1 MMLLQYFVWGAWF
14 VTFSSY
20 MAAAVN
26 TTGGRL
32 FSDELIGQAYGTA
45 AIAAMIAPILLGM
58 IADRFFSTE
67 RILGVLHLWAA
78 VVLYFV
84 SRAETSI
91 ALYVG
96 LLVYFLA
103 YMPTLSLTNSLSF
116 HHLSDPGRQ
125 FPAIRVWG
133 TIGWIVAG
141 ILVGSLRWADA
152 QWGFL
157 FDRPFGLPLNLAY
170 GQSLP
175 AVATIQTTAIPLL
188 IAAAA
193 EVVLGIYCFFLPHTP
208 PANTG
213 KSVSVR
219 DALGL
224 DALTLFKSRSFL
236 VFMVCSFLVC
246 IPLQFYYTFT
256 NQFLNE
262 LGVEGAAA
270 KQTYGQMSEIVFMML
285 MPLFFARLGVKWM
298 LLTGMAAWAV
308 RYGLFAY
315 GNAGSDMWMLIVGIV
330 LHGICYDFFFVTG
343 QIYVDSKSPSHFRAS
358 AQGLLAFMTLG
369 LGLFVGS
376 MVSGRIVAH
385 FSTPNAAILHDW
397 RSIWL
402 APSAMAVVVMIVFAL
417 FFRDKVSDSASEHV
431 HQS

>member
-1 MMLLQYFVWGAWF
+1 
-14 VTFSSY
+14 
-20 MAAAVN
+20 
-26 TTGGRL
+26 
-32 FSDELIGQAYGTA
+32 
-45 AIAAMIAPILLGM
+45 MIAPILLGM
-58 IADRFFSTE
+58 IADHFFSTE
-67 RILGVLHLWAA
+67 RILGVLHLGAAA
-78 VVLYFV
+78 VLYLV
-84 SRAETSI
+84 SRAESSV

-125 FPAIRVWG
+125 FPAVRVWG

-141 ILVGSLRWADA
+141 ILVGSLRWAEA
-152 QWGFL
+152 KWGFL
-157 FDRPFGLPLNLAY
+157 FDRPFGLPLNL
-170 GQSLP
+170 SLGEALP
-175 AVATIQTTAIPLL
+175 GSATIQTTSIPLL
-188 IAAAA
+188 IAAGA
-193 EVVLGIYCFFLPHTP
+193 EVALGVYCFFLPHTP
-208 PANTG
+208 PANSG
-213 KSVSVR
+213 KAASVR
-219 DALGL
+219 EALGL

-236 VFMVCSFLVC
+236 VFMICSFLIC

-285 MPLFFARLGVKWM
+285 MPLFFARLGIKWM

-315 GNAGSDMWMLIVGIV
+315 GNAGSDMWMLIVGIL

-343 QIYVDSKSPSHFRAS
+343 QIYVDSKSPSDFRAS

-376 MVSGRIVAH
+376 EISGRIVAYYA
-385 FSTPNAAILHDW
+385 TPDATILHDW

-402 APSAMAVVVMIVFAL
+402 APAAMAAVVMVVFAL
-417 FFRDKVSDSASEHV
+417 FFRDDASQPVPDHDR
-431 HQS
+431 QS